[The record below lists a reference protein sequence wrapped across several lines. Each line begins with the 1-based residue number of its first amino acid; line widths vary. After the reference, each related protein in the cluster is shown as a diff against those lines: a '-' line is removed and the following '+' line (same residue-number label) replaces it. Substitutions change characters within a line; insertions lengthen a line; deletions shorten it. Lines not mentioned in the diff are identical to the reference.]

1 MALKFPSPWGGGQGG
16 GTRGLPWWALAV
28 VLTAWCAGIMAA
40 VLLSPLMPW
49 LVLGAALTAFVAL
62 VNQRLALVASLC
74 FAAALMGAA
83 RGATSP
89 TVELPPGL
97 LGQVVAVSGS
107 VDDDPVDRRGARRL
121 TVRLDHMLTSAGDIA
136 SGLRIVASVYGATP
150 AHYGDLVL
158 LSGELQAP
166 PRFDQFDYRAFL
178 AEQGIAGI
186 MPSARLVRV
195 TSHPGD
201 PLHTMLFGLRH
212 AVINAVDRALPEPQA
227 ALLLGV
233 VFGYR
238 AALPRRL
245 EQEMIASGLIHI
257 VVISGLKVSL
267 LARIVQQAIGRLAP
281 GAAPLIAVSAMIGYG
296 LLAGAS
302 AAALR
307 AAAMGVLV
315 VVAGRLRRDSHV
327 FVSLALTG
335 ALMLGLKPG
344 LAHDVSFQLS
354 FAGTAGIAAMTD
366 GIAARLGWMPAILRD
381 PFAATIA
388 AEAATWPLMLANF
401 HQVSIV
407 APAANALVLPLLP
420 AIMVLGGGGTLLA
433 AALASLAWPLMPS
446 LGPVLSWPLMQASGA
461 IATWFRYVV
470 ETAGSLPLAAIVTP
484 YFPPRWLAAAA
495 ILNGGALAGVKLR
508 QFFWQR
514 RVWALLAA
522 AGLIAVALLL
532 IRPDG
537 RVHVYALDVGTGSAV
552 LVRTA
557 NGHQILIDA
566 GPDAD
571 RFTQAVGQVL
581 PPTAGVIDCWLITGG
596 RRSDIGAGAT
606 VLKRFHVDSIV
617 VSDPDAWTPSLRAL
631 VQQAQ
636 AAGIPVTTADGPIA
650 VDAVALS
657 LAGDG
662 RSRLILAGRAV
673 IAVVAPQTSW
683 SSLPAD
689 INGAIFTGGGPLEW
703 QGPGEGFSVIQVAA
717 NSRDGLPA
725 RALVQAL
732 HGVPIYRTDR
742 LGTVELLVEGG
753 RFRPVT

>member
-1 MALKFPSPWGGGQGG
+1 
-16 GTRGLPWWALAV
+16 
-28 VLTAWCAGIMAA
+28 MAA
-40 VLLSPLMPW
+40 VLLRPLLPW
-49 LVLGAALTAFVAL
+49 LVLGAASTVLVAL
-62 VNQRLALVASLC
+62 LKERLALVAALC
-74 FAAALMGAA
+74 FAAALTGAA
-83 RGATSP
+83 RGATAA

-97 LGQVVAVSGS
+97 AGQVVAVSGS
-107 VDDDPVDRRGARRL
+107 VDDDPVDHRGTRRL
-121 TVRLDHMLTSAGDIA
+121 TVRLDHMLTSAGEIP
-136 SGLRIVASVYGATP
+136 SGLRIEVGVYGTTP
-150 AHYGDLVL
+150 VHYGDLVL
-158 LSGELQAP
+158 LSGELQPP
-166 PRFDQFDYRAFL
+166 PRFNQFDYRAFL
-178 AEQGIAGI
+178 AEQGIAGV

-195 TSHPGD
+195 TSHAGD
-201 PLHTMLFGLRH
+201 PLHAMLFGLRH
-212 AVINAVDRALPEPQA
+212 AVINAIDQALPEPQA

-238 AALPRRL
+238 AALPRLL
-245 EQEMIASGLIHI
+245 EQQMIASGLIHI

-267 LARIVQQAIGRLAP
+267 LARIVHQAIGRLAP
-281 GAAPLIAVSAMIGYG
+281 SAAPLIAVGAMVGYA

-366 GIAARLGWMPAILRD
+366 GIAQRLTWIPAILRD
-381 PFAATIA
+381 PFAATVA

-420 AIMVLGGGGTLLA
+420 AIMVLGGGGALLA
-433 AALASLAWPLMPS
+433 AGLAAAAWPLMS
-446 LGPVLSWPLMQASGA
+446 SISSIVSWPFMQASGA
-461 IATWFRYVV
+461 IASWFRFVV

-514 RVWALLAA
+514 KVWAGLAA
-522 AGLIAVALLL
+522 AGLIGVALLL

-571 RFTQAVGQVL
+571 RFAQAIGQVL
-581 PPTAGVIDCWLITGG
+581 PPTARVIDCWLITGG
-596 RRSDIGAGAT
+596 RRPDIGAGNA
-606 VLKRFHVDSIV
+606 VLNRFRVDSIV
-617 VSDPDAWTPSLRAL
+617 VADPDAWTASLRAL

-636 AAGIPVTTADGPIA
+636 AAGIPVTAANGTIA

-657 LAGDG
+657 PTGDG
-662 RSRLILAGRAV
+662 RSWLIQSGP
-673 IAVVAPQTSW
+673 AVVAVVPPQTTW
-683 SSLPAD
+683 SSLPAYL
-689 INGAIFTGGGPLEW
+689 NGAIFTSGGPLEW
-703 QGPGEGFSVIQVAA
+703 QGPGVGFSVIQVTA

-725 RALVQAL
+725 RAFVQAL
-732 HGVPIYRTDR
+732 HGTAIYRTDR
-742 LGTVELLVEGG
+742 LGTFELFAAGG
-753 RFRPVT
+753 RFRPAS

>member
-1 MALKFPSPWGGGQGG
+1 
-16 GTRGLPWWALAV
+16 
-28 VLTAWCAGIMAA
+28 MAA

-49 LVLGAALTAFVAL
+49 LMLAAVLTVVVAL
-62 VNQRLALVASLC
+62 LNHRLALLAGLC
-74 FAAALMGAA
+74 FAAALLGAA
-83 RGATSP
+83 RGATSG

-97 LGQVVAVSGS
+97 AGQVVAVSGS
-107 VDDDPVDRRGARRL
+107 VDDDPVDHRGSRRL
-121 TVRLDHMLTSAGDIA
+121 TVRLDHILTSAGEIP
-136 SGLRIVASVYGATP
+136 SGLRIQAAVYGTTP
-150 AHYGDLVL
+150 VHYGDLVL
-158 LSGELQAP
+158 LSGELQTP
-166 PRFDQFDYRAFL
+166 PRFDQFDYRSYL
-178 AEQGIAGI
+178 AEQGIAGV

-195 TSHPGD
+195 TSHAGD
-201 PLHTMLFGLRH
+201 LLHTMLFALRH

-238 AALPRRL
+238 AALPRLL
-245 EQEMIASGLIHI
+245 EQQMIASGLIHI

-281 GAAPLIAVSAMIGYG
+281 RAAPTIAVGAMVVYA

-335 ALMLGLKPG
+335 AIMLGLKPG

-366 GIAARLGWMPAILRD
+366 GIAKRLAWIPAILRD

-401 HQVSIV
+401 HQLSIV

-420 AIMVLGGGGTLLA
+420 AIMVLGGGGALLAGGLA
-433 AALASLAWPLMPS
+433 AAAWPLAASMS
-446 LGPVLSWPLMQASGA
+446 EIVSWPFMQASGA
-461 IATWFRYVV
+461 IASWFRLVV
-470 ETAGSLPLAAIVTP
+470 ETAGGVPFAAIVTP
-484 YFPPRWLAAAA
+484 YFPSRWLAAAA
-495 ILNGGALAGVKLR
+495 IVNGSALAGVRLR

-514 RVWALLAA
+514 KVWAGLAA
-522 AGLIAVALLL
+522 AALIAVALLL
-532 IRPDG
+532 LRPDG

-557 NGHQILIDA
+557 NGHQVLIDG

-571 RFTQAVGQVL
+571 RFAQSIGTVL
-581 PPTAGVIDCWLITGG
+581 PPTARTIDCWLITGG
-596 RRSDIGAGAT
+596 RRPDIGAGAA
-606 VLKRFHVDSIV
+606 VLNRFHVDSIIV
-617 VSDPDAWTPSLRAL
+617 ADPDAWTASLRAL

-636 AAGIPVTTADGPIA
+636 AAGIRVTSANGPI
-650 VDAVALS
+650 VIDELALS
-657 LAGDG
+657 LAGDT
-662 RSRLILAGRAV
+662 RSWLIQADRAA
-673 IAVVAPQTSW
+673 IAVVSPQTAW
-683 SSLPAD
+683 QSLPTD
-689 INGAIFTGGGPLEW
+689 LDGAIFAGGGPLEW
-703 QGPGEGFSVIQVAA
+703 QGPGLGFSVIQVAA
-717 NSRDGLPA
+717 TSRDGLPA
-725 RALVQAL
+725 RAFIQGLKGA
-732 HGVPIYRTDR
+732 PIYRTDR
-742 LGTVELLVEGG
+742 LGTFELFLEGG
-753 RFRPVT
+753 RFRPTS